1 MNVTLRSV
9 VGVFAGFKIV
19 FGSVCFAFVVDL
31 VVFPG
36 ALVGSRGVFVG
47 GRGALAGGRGDFVP
61 LPLLAAPVLFVAG
74 EPVPAPVLLLP
85 AARVDAGI
93 VLHTHGIVHQA
104 ARYALRFMWVFD
116 VLSMYICI

>member
-1 MNVTLRSV
+1 MTLLSV

-31 VVFPG
+31 VAFPG
-36 ALVGSRGVFVG
+36 ALAGSRGVFAVG
-47 GRGALAGGRGDFVP
+47 CGALAGGRGDFVP
-61 LPLLAAPVLFVAG
+61 LPLLAALALFDAG

-104 ARYALRFMWVFD
+104 ARYALRCMRVFD
-116 VLSMYICI
+116 VLSMYICM